1 MEYFEV
7 FAVGFFV
14 GVIVVAIY
22 GTRIANAARSDT
34 TALINGVENRLH
46 ASLDLFKT
54 SATAAVTKDIS
65 KL

>member
-1 MEYFEV
+1 MEYFEL

-14 GVIVVAIY
+14 GVIVTALY
-22 GTRIANAARSDT
+22 GTRIANASRSDT

-46 ASLDLFKT
+46 ARLDRFK
-54 SATAAVTKDIS
+54 AAATKDIG